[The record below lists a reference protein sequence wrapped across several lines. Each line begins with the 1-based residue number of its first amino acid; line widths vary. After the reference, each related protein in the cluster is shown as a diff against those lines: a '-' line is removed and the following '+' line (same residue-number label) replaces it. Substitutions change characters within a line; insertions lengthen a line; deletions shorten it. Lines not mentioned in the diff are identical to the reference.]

1 MKRDKNAP
9 NDLFT
14 NADYSHYVVEY
25 QGNIQE
31 EVSKKPDY
39 YATIINSRYA
49 ILSTKEKLGRNPV
62 NTQFSSVVYIRPP
75 IPFTLEEVSPI
86 EASEANFL
94 QLHLPLNLTGR
105 GVNIGIIDTGIDYLS
120 EEFMKPNGETRIE
133 AIWDQTIQS
142 VSKDGNDIVP
152 YGTIYRQDE
161 INNAIKANKEGKSP
175 YEIVPSKDE
184 IGHGTNMTGII
195 GGTGKN
201 PNLKGVVPECHL
213 IVVKISEDIQYKGI
227 YPPKVPTYNIFSVFT
242 ALQFL
247 YEYYINHNEPM
258 VIYFPLG
265 SNMDDHKGTGIF
277 SEYLADI
284 SINNGLVIVTGTGN
298 QGASGVH
305 ASGII
310 SEVGGTSAIELY
322 ISPEQK
328 NIFAEIWIGAPNIM
342 SLEVISPS
350 GENSG
355 VVRGVINTS
364 NAYTFLFEKTSMII
378 TYYLP
383 EEGTGDELISV
394 EFYNLQQGIWKFRLT
409 GDFILDGVFNI
420 WIAQEGISIGGTKFV
435 LSDPYGTLTSPSDS
449 EYLITAA
456 AYNQE
461 NNNIVT
467 YSGRAFL
474 NDVTTIDVA
483 AGGEKVLTVAPNN
496 TVAVVSGTSVS
507 AAIVAGACSMLLEW
521 GIVDG
526 NYPKMY
532 SESIR
537 TFLQRGTMTRSG
549 DKYPNSE
556 WGYGMLNIR
565 RMFQE
570 MV

>member
-1 MKRDKNAP
+1 MERDKNAP

-14 NADYSHYVVEY
+14 SVDYSHYVVEY
-25 QGNIQE
+25 QGNIKD
-31 EVSKKPDY
+31 EVLKEPGY
-39 YATIINSRYA
+39 YVTIINSRYA

-62 NTQFSSVVYIRPP
+62 ITKLSSVVYVKPP
-75 IPFTLEEVSPI
+75 IPFTLEQVSPI

-94 QLHLPLNLTGR
+94 QLNLPLNLTGR

-120 EEFMKPNGETRIE
+120 EEFMKPNGDTRIE

-142 VSKDGNDIVP
+142 VSKDGNYIVP
-152 YGTIYRQDE
+152 YGTIYWEDE
-161 INNAIKANKEGKSP
+161 INNAIKAKKSGKSP
-175 YEIVPSKDE
+175 YEIVPSRDE
-184 IGHGTNMTGII
+184 IGHGTNMAGII
-195 GGTGKN
+195 GSSGKN
-201 PNLKGVVPECHL
+201 PNLKGVVPECNI
-213 IVVKISEDIQYKGI
+213 IVVKISEDIQYKDI
-227 YPPKVPTYNIFSVFT
+227 YPPKVPTYNIFSVFI
-242 ALQFL
+242 AFQFL
-247 YEYYINHNEPM
+247 YEYYISHNEPM

-265 SNMDDHKGTGIF
+265 SNMGNHIGNGMF
-277 SEYLADI
+277 SEYIADI
-284 SINNGLVIVTGTGN
+284 SANNGLVIVTGTGN
-298 QGASGVH
+298 QGASGTH

-310 SEVGGTSAIELY
+310 SEAGGTSAVELY

-355 VVRGVINTS
+355 VVRALANNSNT
-364 NAYTFLFEKTSMII
+364 YTFLFEKTSMII
-378 TYYLP
+378 KYYLP
-383 EEGTGDELISV
+383 EESTGDELISV
-394 EFYNLQQGIWKFRLT
+394 EFYNLQEGIWKFRLT

-420 WIAQEGISIGGTKFV
+420 WIAQEGISVGGTRFV
-435 LSDPYGTLTSPSDS
+435 LPDPYGTLTNPSES

-483 AGGEKVLTVAPNN
+483 AGGEKALTVAPDN

-507 AAIVAGACSMLLEW
+507 AAIVAGACAMLLEW

-537 TFLQRGTMTRSG
+537 TFLQRGAMTRSG
-549 DKYPNSE
+549 DVYPNSE
-556 WGYGMLNIR
+556 WGYGKLSIL